1 MAIRVGARNDSL
13 AMIRRALPV
22 NPPSGPPK
30 LAWTSTVWP
39 AIGCPVWPGWIGPKH
54 AISITASDD
63 VPLAKPTNIWF
74 GPIGTGSWMGLPNT
88 APGAD
93 PRAPALTATAPSIKR
108 RNMAVL
114 LNLIFE
120 RAARQTMGSRIA
132 STPRARSE
140 ITQDSTPPSDL
151 SRCLPAAQSPK
162 GDRQSGCCAIRRG
175 SAIGSS
181 HAARAAKDAGERPRV
196 DLASPD
202 ARHATRV
209 FSRTA

>member
-1 MAIRVGARNDSL
+1 MCIRDR
-13 AMIRRALPV
+13 
-22 NPPSGPPK
+22 
-30 LAWTSTVWP
+30 
-39 AIGCPVWPGWIGPKH
+39 
-54 AISITASDD
+54 
-63 VPLAKPTNIWF
+63 
-74 GPIGTGSWMGLPNT
+74 SWMGLASA

-108 RNMAVL
+108 PNMVVL
-114 LNLIFE
+114 LHPLLTY
-120 RAARQTMGSRIA
+120 RDA
-132 STPRARSE
+132 
-140 ITQDSTPPSDL
+140 
-151 SRCLPAAQSPK
+151 CPAAQSPK